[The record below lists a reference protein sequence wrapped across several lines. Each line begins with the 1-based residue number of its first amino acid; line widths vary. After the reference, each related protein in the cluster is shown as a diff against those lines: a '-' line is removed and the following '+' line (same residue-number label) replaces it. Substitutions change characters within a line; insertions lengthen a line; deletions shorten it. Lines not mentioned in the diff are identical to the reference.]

1 MTEDA
6 TELDH
11 KVDAQRS
18 STALE
23 WEVFVRE
30 ADRREASD
38 RASGSDRRER
48 HASRD
53 GDPLTHAGSVTAPTE
68 EIAVEQAEKLFGH
81 AATTL
86 WLCPATEVTRR
97 TTEARALAER

>member
-1 MTEDA
+1 MTADA
-6 TELDH
+6 TGLDH
-11 KVDAQRS
+11 DIDAQRS
-18 STALE
+18 STTPE
-23 WEVFVRE
+23 WEVFISE
-30 ADRREASD
+30 GE
-38 RASGSDRRER
+38 
-48 HASRD
+48 
-53 GDPLTHAGSVTAPTE
+53 GDPLTHAGSVTAPSE